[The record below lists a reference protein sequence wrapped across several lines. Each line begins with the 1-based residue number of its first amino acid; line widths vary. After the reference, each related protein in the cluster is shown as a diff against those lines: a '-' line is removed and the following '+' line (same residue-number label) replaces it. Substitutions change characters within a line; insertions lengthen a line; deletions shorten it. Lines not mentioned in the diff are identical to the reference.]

1 MAKKDIDWEG
11 IERDYRAGLKT
22 LRQIAEEFGVSHV
35 AITKRAKRDSW
46 VRDLS
51 AKIQAAVEEKVTK
64 AEVTKKVTKEQR
76 VTENAIVEA
85 NAQSIADKVLE
96 QRSDIKRARAI
107 VQKLWDMVEAE
118 LDQPGEFRQLGEMM
132 ANPDENGID
141 KLNDMYHAAIGLP
154 QQIKNAKLLA
164 DALKVLIELER
175 KVLRIKDDPE
185 PAATVVLKADPS
197 LSPADAYMRMIGKK

>member
-1 MAKKDIDWEG
+1 MAKRDFDWEG
-11 IERDYRAGLKT
+11 IEQNYRAGIKT

-35 AITKRAKRDSW
+35 AITKRAKRDDW

-51 AKIQAAVEEKVTK
+51 AKIAAAVEEKVTK

-76 VTENAIVEA
+76 VTEQAIVEV

-96 QRSDIKRARAI
+96 QRSDIKRARSI
-107 VQKLWDMVEAE
+107 VQKLWEMVEAE
-118 LDQPGEFRQLGEMM
+118 LDNAEDFRELGEIM
-132 ANPDENGID
+132 ARPDDNGND

-185 PAATVVLKADPS
+185 PTATVVLKADPN
-197 LSPADAYMRMIGKK
+197 LSPAEAYLRMLGKK